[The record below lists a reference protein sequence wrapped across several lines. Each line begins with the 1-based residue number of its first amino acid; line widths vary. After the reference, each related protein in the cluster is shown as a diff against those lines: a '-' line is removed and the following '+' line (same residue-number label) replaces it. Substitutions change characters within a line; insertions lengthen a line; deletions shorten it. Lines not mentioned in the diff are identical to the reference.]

1 MALSTKFGRKR
12 LGSVG
17 TVRRLVVLLSAVVA
31 VDTMFYT
38 ALAPLL
44 PHFASTY
51 GLSKS
56 GAGAL
61 AAMYAVGVLAASVP
75 GGLAASRF
83 GPKRAVLVG
92 VALTAAA
99 SFGFGLATD
108 AWTLGA
114 ARLAQGI
121 GSAFSWAGALAWL
134 VAAAPAGRR
143 GTLIGTA
150 MGAAVFGALL
160 GPALG
165 GVATLAG
172 IRATF
177 LAVSV
182 AGALLCAFLAAAQ
195 GSSARP
201 QSLSALRRADSRLL
215 AALWLVILPALL
227 FGVLTVLVPLKLHG
241 FGWGGVAIG
250 GLFLGTAA
258 LETALNPVLG
268 RLTDVRGRTQPVRVA
283 LMASIAVSVALAW
296 AGSAA
301 FLAVLVVAAGLSY
314 GALYTPG
321 MALVSDSAERNGIA
335 QGLAFGVMNLG
346 WALGAVIGPAA
357 GGALAQSAGDVVPY
371 LLLAGICLA
380 TLAYSQSR
388 SRPRSA

>member
-1 MALSTKFGRKR
+1 
-12 LGSVG
+12 
-17 TVRRLVVLLSAVVA
+17 
-31 VDTMFYT
+31 
-38 ALAPLL
+38 
-44 PHFASTY
+44 
-51 GLSKS
+51 
-56 GAGAL
+56 
-61 AAMYAVGVLAASVP
+61 
-75 GGLAASRF
+75 
-83 GPKRAVLVG
+83 
-92 VALTAAA
+92 
-99 SFGFGLATD
+99 
-108 AWTLGA
+108 
-114 ARLAQGI
+114 
-121 GSAFSWAGALAWL
+121 
-134 VAAAPAGRR
+134 
-143 GTLIGTA
+143 

-182 AGALLCAFLAAAQ
+182 AGALLCAFLATAQ

-371 LLLAGICLA
+371 LLLA
-380 TLAYSQSR
+380 YSQSR
-388 SRPRSA
+388 SRPSSA